1 MVMTAEERARG
12 GVNLVQMAQD
22 LEEGRPPRP
31 DYTFLPGEIT
41 TTPATP
47 EPDEQDT
54 AEHDVPTTS
63 GQSKEDLGT
72 PAATTYAV
80 PRMRLP
86 VQVTMTPPD
95 VIETPNAIS
104 SGAVGRPRAE

>member
-1 MVMTAEERARG
+1 MC
-12 GVNLVQMAQD
+12 LVSA
-22 LEEGRPPRP
+22 LLAPRP
-31 DYTFLPGEIT
+31 DYAVLPGEVT
-41 TTPATP
+41 TTPETP
-47 EPDEQDT
+47 TSDDHDSQSDHPDQPDEHNPTEPDGPI
-54 AEHDVPTTS
+54 AS
-63 GQSKEDLGT
+63 GQSEEDHGT